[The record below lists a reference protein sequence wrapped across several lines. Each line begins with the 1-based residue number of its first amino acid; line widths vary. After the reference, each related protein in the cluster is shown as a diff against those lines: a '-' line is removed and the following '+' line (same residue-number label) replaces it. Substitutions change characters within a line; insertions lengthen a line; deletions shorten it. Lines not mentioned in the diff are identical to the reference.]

1 MKNRQREEEQIKTDE
16 MHEGKHLICE
26 GLGAEMIKQL
36 EEEIFNETKRKNREQ
51 SDFRCSKE

>member
-36 EEEIFNETKRKNREQ
+36 EEETEKR
-51 SDFRCSKE
+51 SDLNCSKDEEIKVV